1 METIGYGGDRG
12 DSVCRVA
19 QPRTMQ
25 RVVCMDCKRVYHA
38 VVPNH
43 VPVYCKFCQSDYLT
57 WNKV

>member
-1 METIGYGGDRG
+1 METIGYGGDREHP
-12 DSVCRVA
+12 RV
-19 QPRTMQ
+19 MQ
-25 RVVCMDCKRVYHA
+25 RVECMDCKRVYHA